1 MKLHEEGQPL
11 TTAYNQATKEFTALR
26 ARYEMASMAAELE
39 ARHHG
44 AEFKETAFV
53 SDLTLPI
60 TPGFARWDTALTAG
74 TTLPQGEGVPRRAP

>member
-53 SDLTLPI
+53 SVAAVHAASHRSSSTD
-60 TPGFARWDTALTAG
+60 
-74 TTLPQGEGVPRRAP
+74 